1 MFTVFQVNVHENIK
15 AGTHAGIYRLPTFKI
30 YKGGKVLDT
39 VEGASEAE
47 SKLRD
52 IISKCK

>member
-1 MFTVFQVNVHENIK
+1 MFQVNVHENIK